1 MEKPSVSED
10 MMVRDAKVKSKDVG
24 IRKNG
29 TKYRND
35 PELAR
40 DISRRKCRPGSDRNS
55 RM

>member
-1 MEKPSVSED
+1 VSED
-10 MMVRDAKVKSKDVG
+10 MRVGDAKGKSKDVG

-29 TKYRND
+29 TNYRKD

-40 DISRRKCRPGSDRNS
+40 DISRRKRRTGSNRNG